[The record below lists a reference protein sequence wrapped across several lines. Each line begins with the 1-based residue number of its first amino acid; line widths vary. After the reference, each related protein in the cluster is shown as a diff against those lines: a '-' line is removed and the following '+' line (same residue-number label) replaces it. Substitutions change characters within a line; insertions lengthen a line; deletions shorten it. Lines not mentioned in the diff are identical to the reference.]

1 MSRDSV
7 ADVKIHE
14 VNGKE
19 VRDLL
24 AGLGLSQL
32 QNPLLMTMVSN
43 ELLGFGVSKIEP
55 KTVPGVKIGHAT
67 AIILAAQ
74 KKSKVHSDPLDETPI
89 GA

>member
-24 AGLGLSQL
+24 AGLGLSQYATM

-43 ELLGFGVSKIEP
+43 ELLGFGVWKIYVTENCDHP
-55 KTVPGVKIGHAT
+55 RRHD
-67 AIILAAQ
+67 Q
-74 KKSKVHSDPLDETPI
+74 
-89 GA
+89 